1 MTPVSKAASTAILA
15 TALIASPAVAG
26 QKMLMLLSAPAAEAQ
41 AFNLVLANQ
50 LQASGHGVHMLLC
63 GEAGDIVLKV
73 VPPAATKA
81 VTPQGMTVRSLLE
94 GLLQKGGSVQVCAI
108 YLPNRKLQADALME
122 GVSVARPQDVATMIA
137 DPAVKVIGQ

>member
-1 MTPVSKAASTAILA
+1 MTPVSKAVSTAVLA
-15 TALIASPAVAG
+15 TALITSPAVAG
-26 QKMLMLLSAPAAEAQ
+26 QTMLMLLSAPAAEAQ

-63 GEAGDIVLKV
+63 GEAGDIVLKA
-73 VPPAATKA
+73 VPAAATKP

-94 GLLQKGGSVQVCAI
+94 GLMTKGATVQVCAI

-137 DPAVKVIGQ
+137 DPSVKVIGQ